1 MPTAAA
7 PLEDVHENIDGWNSV
22 MLDPDEEGSSKLVK
36 RIEKYTMKFL
46 NTADF
51 REEEDFP
58 DFYDA
63 HEKIMMIHSESKAM
77 TMTAMKIRGPSLN
90 KFGSR

>member
-1 MPTAAA
+1 
-7 PLEDVHENIDGWNSV
+7 

-36 RIEKYTMKFL
+36 RLEYYSMIFL

-51 REEEDFP
+51 REDEDFP

-63 HEKIMMIHSESKAM
+63 SEQTMMIHSESKAM
-77 TMTAMKIRGPSLN
+77 TMTAMKTIGPSLN